1 MKNVLLSV
9 YTDMILSLHTGSVN
23 GNVAVSKPIYII
35 TIIEAIESGVLK
47 DNRIDL
53 DNCTNKL
60 METEKDTKVH
70 FLLDHISI
78 LIVPLSTI

>member
-35 TIIEAIESGVLK
+35 TIIEAIESGALK

-53 DNCTNKL
+53 DNEFIRNRFGQLYEQANGNRKGYPL
-60 METEKDTKVH
+60 AE
-70 FLLDHISI
+70 
-78 LIVPLSTI
+78 LI

>member
-1 MKNVLLSV
+1 
-9 YTDMILSLHTGSVN
+9 MILSLHTGSVN

-35 TIIEAIESGVLK
+35 TIIEAIESGALK
-47 DNRIDL
+47 DNWIDL

-78 LIVPLSTI
+78 LTVPLSTI